1 MVEELDCCGLR
12 VDKRNGV
19 GPDSGA
25 ADGIR
30 RAVEFTD

>member
-1 MVEELDCCGLR
+1 MVEELDCRGLR
-12 VDKRNGV
+12 VGKRNGV

-25 ADGIR
+25 ADGVR

>member
-1 MVEELDCCGLR
+1 MVEELDCRGLR

-19 GPDSGA
+19 GPDSGGA
-25 ADGIR
+25 VGIR

>member
-1 MVEELDCCGLR
+1 MVEELDCRGLR

-25 ADGIR
+25 AGGIR